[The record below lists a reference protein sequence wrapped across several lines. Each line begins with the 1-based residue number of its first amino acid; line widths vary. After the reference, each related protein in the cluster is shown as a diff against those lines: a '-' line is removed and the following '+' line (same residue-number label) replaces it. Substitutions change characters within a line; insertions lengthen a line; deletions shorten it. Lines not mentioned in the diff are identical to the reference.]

1 MLETR
6 LIRIFEDIYLKIKER
21 YFFFQTTFVI
31 AIFFVF
37 LGFLFGNLFGTFL
50 QIIRHF
56 IQWDGFIVTSLLV
69 FIEILSYS
77 IYHRTGRSFL
87 FLWKFS
93 KRSSIVSQELKM
105 SQTPLR
111 SSLEQSS
118 ARASRVL
125 EMMKEVQA
133 RTSFSRTFS
142 EKSNFLNLSVFL
154 RSLNYFKIGVMLGFF
169 VDAFKVG
176 S

>member
-50 QIIRHF
+50 QLIRHF

-87 FLWKFS
+87 VLWKFS
-93 KRSSIVSQELKM
+93 KRSLKM
-105 SQTPLR
+105 SQTTR
-111 SSLEQSS
+111 
-118 ARASRVL
+118 RV
-125 EMMKEVQA
+125 
-133 RTSFSRTFS
+133 S
-142 EKSNFLNLSVFL
+142 EKSNFLNVLGLDESKAPMRTPSSARASRASVFL
-154 RSLNYFKIGVMLGFF
+154 RSLNYLKIGVMLGFF

>member
-93 KRSSIVSQELKM
+93 KRSFIVSQELKM

-111 SSLEQSS
+111 SS
-118 ARASRVL
+118 L